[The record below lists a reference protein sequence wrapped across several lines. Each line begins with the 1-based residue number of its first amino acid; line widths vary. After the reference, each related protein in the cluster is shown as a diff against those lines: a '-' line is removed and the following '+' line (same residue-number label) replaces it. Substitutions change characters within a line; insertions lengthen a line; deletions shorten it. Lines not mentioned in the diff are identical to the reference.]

1 MARARRHDNEFLV
14 DEALVRE
21 LLKSQFP
28 KWAHLPLAPVEPSG
42 TDHTIFRLGPAMSV
56 RLPAV
61 GYATVQTA
69 KEAKWLPFLAPQLPL
84 VLPVPLAMG
93 GPGQGYPWD
102 WSVVPWIEGER
113 ATPDNIEPASAAE
126 DLARFVRCLQAC
138 DAVGGPPAG
147 PGTGK
152 RGLSV
157 NVWVEGVE
165 KHTASFR
172 TDPLVRRALQAWEEV
187 LKAPEWDRPPAWF
200 HGDLAG
206 NLIARRGRLVG
217 AIDSGYGIGDPACDL
232 APGWALFRGE
242 ARRVFFAELGLDQAS
257 QARALGW
264 VLGPD
269 LIGMGYY
276 REVPHLLAHC
286 RGRIEVA
293 LAD

>member
-1 MARARRHDNEFLV
+1 M
-14 DEALVRE
+14 
-21 LLKSQFP
+21 
-28 KWAHLPLAPVEPSG
+28 
-42 TDHTIFRLGPAMSV
+42 
-56 RLPAV
+56 
-61 GYATVQTA
+61 
-69 KEAKWLPFLAPQLPL
+69 
-84 VLPVPLAMG
+84 
-93 GPGQGYPWD
+93 
-102 WSVVPWIEGER
+102 PWIEGER

-126 DLARFVRCLQAC
+126 DLARFVRCLRPP
-138 DAVGGPPAG
+138 GLRRRRRSPAG

-157 NVWVEGVE
+157 HVWVEGVE
-165 KHTASFR
+165 KHTASFQA
-172 TDPLVRRALQAWEEV
+172 DPLVRRALQAWEEV
-187 LKAPEWDRPPAWF
+187 LEAPEWDTPPAWF

-286 RGRIEVA
+286 RGGSNLPWLTDRPRTVMPGLAQPQARTAVA
-293 LAD
+293 RKRSRRNRSCHTGARTHPVEEEP